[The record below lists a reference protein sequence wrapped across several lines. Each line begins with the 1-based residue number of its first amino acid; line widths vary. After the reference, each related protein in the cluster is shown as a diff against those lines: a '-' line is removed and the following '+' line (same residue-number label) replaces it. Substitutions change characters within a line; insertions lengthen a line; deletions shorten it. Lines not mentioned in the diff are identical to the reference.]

1 MYFNDGS
8 PPSRARHI
16 LASAEFLRTNLEG
29 LTFDQY
35 LEDQALVM
43 ATLYALQ
50 VAGEAAI
57 ATPDK
62 IKNTHPEF
70 PWQDMRRMRNIIVH
84 EYFRV
89 NLLTVWN
96 AVHNHFLP
104 LEQDFRAL
112 LDSLPEHEQ

>member
-16 LASAEFLRTNLEG
+16 LESAEFLRTNLQS
-29 LTFDQY
+29 LTFDQF
-35 LEDQALVM
+35 LEDQTLVM
-43 ATLYALQ
+43 GTLYALQ

-57 ATPDK
+57 ATPDE
-62 IKNTHPEF
+62 IKNMHPEF
-70 PWQDMRRMRNIIVH
+70 PWQDMRRMRNIIAH

-96 AVHNHFLP
+96 AIHDQFLP
-104 LEQDFRAL
+104 LEQDFRTL
-112 LDSLPEHEQ
+112 LDSLPEDER

>member
-16 LASAEFLRTNLEG
+16 LESVEFLRTNLQG
-29 LTFDQY
+29 LTFDQF
-35 LEDQALVM
+35 LEDRTLVM

-50 VAGEAAI
+50 VSGEAAI
-57 ATPDK
+57 ATPDE
-62 IKNTHPEF
+62 IKNAHPEF

-104 LEQDFRAL
+104 LEQDFRTL
-112 LDSLPEHEQ
+112 LVSLPEHEQ